1 MQVKDALT
9 FAKEAFGVMKNDPKA
24 LYLLGRVLAHSG
36 EPGRAKARRV
46 LVCAFHRTER
56 GQAYQNAIAKDKYC
70 TDAVISLVR
79 CTDVRMV
86 DGVSAGWICKRIS
99 HRLHRSGSRI
109 SWRSWWVSLHSL
121 GAHCGRKLIL

>member
-86 DGVSAGWICKRIS
+86 DGVCRLDLQEDQPQAAQKRLEDQLEIMVGVSA
-99 HRLHRSGSRI
+99 
-109 SWRSWWVSLHSL
+109 
-121 GAHCGRKLIL
+121 